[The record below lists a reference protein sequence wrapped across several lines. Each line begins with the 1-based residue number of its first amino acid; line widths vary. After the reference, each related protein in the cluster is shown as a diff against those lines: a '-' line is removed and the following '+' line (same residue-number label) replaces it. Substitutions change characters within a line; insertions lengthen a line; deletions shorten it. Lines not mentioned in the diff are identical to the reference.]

1 MVSLG
6 SGSQREVI
14 DFMLTRYA
22 CYLIAQNGDP
32 KKEEIAF
39 AQGYF
44 AVQTRRA
51 EIIAERIQEISR
63 LEARDRLRSSEKQLS
78 QNIYQRGVDDK
89 GYGRIRSKGDTALFG
104 GHTTEDMKHR
114 LGIKSNRPLADF
126 CQH

>member
-78 QNIYQRGVDDK
+78 KYLSE
-89 GYGRIRSKGDTALFG
+89 RS
-104 GHTTEDMKHR
+104 
-114 LGIKSNRPLADF
+114 
-126 CQH
+126 